1 MAMARKAIKGVMA
14 IGLFCTF
21 SIMPVK
27 MMMAD
32 QKPLSIVA
40 SIRPVH
46 ALVAGVMGD
55 LGTPHLLLA
64 APASAHH
71 FTLKPSQARA
81 LQNADIVFWIGP
93 GMEQPLTKALATL
106 AVDAQ
111 SVALDDSAGL
121 VLFDF
126 DDDGHDGHGT
136 KGKHNDHDGHDGHGT
151 KDKHNDHDG
160 HDEHGTKDKHNE
172 HGGHGGHGEH
182 GINPHIWLDP
192 FNAQIM
198 LGVIA
203 DHLGKADPV
212 NAKTYQANADVMRQ
226 NLVQLQIDIARQL
239 APFAES
245 EFLVLHDAHI
255 YFERRFGMRA
265 HGAITIE
272 PDVMPTAAKIKKLRH
287 DIESH
292 PMDCIFSEPFLGQKA
307 LGLINEGIDIPIG
320 HLDPLGSQLPA
331 GASLYADLLK
341 SYAAAFK
348 ACLSR

>member
-1 MAMARKAIKGVMA
+1 MAIVRKAVTGVMA
-14 IGLFCTF
+14 IGLFCAF

-27 MMMAD
+27 MVMAD

-40 SIRPVH
+40 SIKPVH

-64 APASAHH
+64 APTSAHH

-93 GMEQPLTKALATL
+93 GMEQPLTKALGTL
-106 AVDAQ
+106 AADAQ

-126 DDDGHDGHGT
+126 DDDGHDDHGT
-136 KGKHNDHDGHDGHGT
+136 KDKHDGHDGHAT
-151 KDKHNDHDG
+151 KDG
-160 HDEHGTKDKHNE
+160 HV
-172 HGGHGGHGEH
+172 GHGGH

-212 NAKTYQANADVMRQ
+212 NAKAYQANADAMRQ
-226 NLVQLQIDIARQL
+226 TFAQLQIDIAREL

-265 HGAITIE
+265 QAAITTE
-272 PDVMPTAAKIKKLRH
+272 PDVMPTAAKIKKLRR
-287 DIESH
+287 DLESH
-292 PMDCIFSEPFLGQKA
+292 PIDCIFGEPFLGQKA
-307 LGLINEGIDIPIG
+307 VRLIAEGSDIRIG
-320 HLDPLGSQLPA
+320 QLDPLGSQLPA

-348 ACLSR
+348 ACLAP

>member
-1 MAMARKAIKGVMA
+1 MV
-14 IGLFCTF
+14 
-21 SIMPVK
+21 
-27 MMMAD
+27 MAD

-64 APASAHH
+64 APTSAHH

-106 AVDAQ
+106 AADAQ

-136 KGKHNDHDGHDGHGT
+136 K
-151 KDKHNDHDG
+151 DKHND
-160 HDEHGTKDKHNE
+160 

-212 NAKTYQANADVMRQ
+212 NARAYQAHADAMRQ
-226 NLVQLQIDIARQL
+226 TFAQLQIDIARQL

-245 EFLVLHDAHI
+245 KFLVLHDAHI

-265 HGAITIE
+265 HAAITTE

-287 DIESH
+287 DLESH
-292 PMDCIFSEPFLGQKA
+292 PMDCIFGEPFLGQKA
-307 LGLINEGIDIPIG
+307 VRLTAEGNDIRIG
-320 HLDPLGSQLPA
+320 QLDPLGSQLPA

-348 ACLSR
+348 GCLAP

>member
-1 MAMARKAIKGVMA
+1 MAIVRKAVTGVMA
-14 IGLFCTF
+14 IGLFCAF

-27 MMMAD
+27 MVMAD

-40 SIRPVH
+40 SIKPVH

-64 APASAHH
+64 APTSAHH

-106 AVDAQ
+106 AADAQ

-126 DDDGHDGHGT
+126 DDDGHD
-136 KGKHNDHDGHDGHGT
+136 DHGT
-151 KDKHNDHDG
+151 KDKHD
-160 HDEHGTKDKHNE
+160 
-172 HGGHGGHGEH
+172 GHGGH

-212 NAKTYQANADVMRQ
+212 NAKAYQANADAMRQ
-226 NLVQLQIDIARQL
+226 TFAQLQIDIARQL

-265 HGAITIE
+265 HAAITTE

-287 DIESH
+287 DLESH
-292 PMDCIFSEPFLGQKA
+292 PMDCIFGEPFLGQKA
-307 LGLINEGIDIPIG
+307 VRLTAEGSDIRIG
-320 HLDPLGSQLPA
+320 QLDPLGSQLPA

-348 ACLSR
+348 GCLAP

>member
-21 SIMPVK
+21 SIIPVK

-106 AVDAQ
+106 AADAQ

-151 KDKHNDHDG
+151 KDKHND
-160 HDEHGTKDKHNE
+160 

-287 DIESH
+287 DLESH

-348 ACLSR
+348 ACLAP

>member
-1 MAMARKAIKGVMA
+1 MV
-14 IGLFCTF
+14 
-21 SIMPVK
+21 
-27 MMMAD
+27 MAD

-40 SIRPVH
+40 SIKPVH

-64 APASAHH
+64 APTSAHH

-106 AVDAQ
+106 AADAQ

-126 DDDGHDGHGT
+126 DDDGHD
-136 KGKHNDHDGHDGHGT
+136 DHGT
-151 KDKHNDHDG
+151 KDKHD
-160 HDEHGTKDKHNE
+160 
-172 HGGHGGHGEH
+172 GHGGH

-212 NAKTYQANADVMRQ
+212 NAKAYQANADAMRQ
-226 NLVQLQIDIARQL
+226 AFAQLQIDIARQL

-265 HGAITIE
+265 HAAITTE
-272 PDVMPTAAKIKKLRH
+272 PDVMPTAAKIKKLRR
-287 DIESH
+287 DLESH
-292 PMDCIFSEPFLGQKA
+292 PIDCIFGEPFLGQKA
-307 LGLINEGIDIPIG
+307 VRLIAEGSDIRIG
-320 HLDPLGSQLPA
+320 QLDPLGSQLPA

-348 ACLSR
+348 ACLAP

>member
-1 MAMARKAIKGVMA
+1 MAIVRKAVTGVMA
-14 IGLFCTF
+14 IGLFCAF

-27 MMMAD
+27 MVMAD

-40 SIRPVH
+40 SIKPVH

-64 APASAHH
+64 APTSAHH

-106 AVDAQ
+106 AADAQ

-126 DDDGHDGHGT
+126 DDDGHDDRGT
-136 KGKHNDHDGHDGHGT
+136 KDKYDGHDDHDGHDGH
-151 KDKHNDHDG
+151 DD
-160 HDEHGTKDKHNE
+160 HGTKDKHD
-172 HGGHGGHGEH
+172 GHGGH

-212 NAKTYQANADVMRQ
+212 NARAYQANADAMRQ
-226 NLVQLQIDIARQL
+226 TFAQLQIDIARQL

-265 HGAITIE
+265 HAAITTE

-287 DIESH
+287 NLESH
-292 PMDCIFSEPFLGQKA
+292 PMDCIFGEPFLGQKA
-307 LGLINEGIDIPIG
+307 VRLIAEGSDIRIG
-320 HLDPLGSQLPA
+320 QLDPLGSQLPA

-348 ACLSR
+348 ACLAP

>member
-1 MAMARKAIKGVMA
+1 VR
-14 IGLFCTF
+14 
-21 SIMPVK
+21 
-27 MMMAD
+27 
-32 QKPLSIVA
+32 
-40 SIRPVH
+40 
-46 ALVAGVMGD
+46 GD

-64 APASAHH
+64 APTSAHH

-106 AVDAQ
+106 AADAQ

-151 KDKHNDHDG
+151 KDKHNDH
-160 HDEHGTKDKHNE
+160 
-172 HGGHGGHGEH
+172 GGHGGHGEH

-212 NAKTYQANADVMRQ
+212 NAKAYQANADAMRQ
-226 NLVQLQIDIARQL
+226 TFAQLQIDIARQL

-245 EFLVLHDAHI
+245 KFLVLHDAHI

-265 HGAITIE
+265 HAAITTE

-287 DIESH
+287 DLESH
-292 PMDCIFSEPFLGQKA
+292 PMDCIFGEPFLGQKA
-307 LGLINEGIDIPIG
+307 VRLTAEGNDIRIG
-320 HLDPLGSQLPA
+320 QLDPLGSQLPA

-348 ACLSR
+348 GCLAP

>member
-1 MAMARKAIKGVMA
+1 MAIVRKAVTGVMA
-14 IGLFCTF
+14 IGLFCAF

-27 MMMAD
+27 MVMAD

-40 SIRPVH
+40 SIKPVH

-64 APASAHH
+64 APTSAHH

-106 AVDAQ
+106 AADAQ

-126 DDDGHDGHGT
+126 DDDGHD
-136 KGKHNDHDGHDGHGT
+136 DHGT
-151 KDKHNDHDG
+151 KDKHDGHGGHDG
-160 HDEHGTKDKHNE
+160 HDDHGTKDKHD
-172 HGGHGGHGEH
+172 GHGGH

-212 NAKTYQANADVMRQ
+212 NARAYQANADAMRQ
-226 NLVQLQIDIARQL
+226 TFAQLQIDIARQL

-265 HGAITIE
+265 QAAITTE

-287 DIESH
+287 DLESH
-292 PMDCIFSEPFLGQKA
+292 PIDCIFGEPFLGQKA
-307 LGLINEGIDIPIG
+307 VRLIAEGSDIRIG
-320 HLDPLGSQLPA
+320 QLDPLGSQLPA

-348 ACLSR
+348 ACLAP

>member
-1 MAMARKAIKGVMA
+1 MAIVRKAVTGVMA
-14 IGLFCTF
+14 IGLFCAF

-27 MMMAD
+27 MVMAD

-40 SIRPVH
+40 SIKPVH

-64 APASAHH
+64 APTSAHH
-71 FTLKPSQARA
+71 FTLKPSQSRA

-106 AVDAQ
+106 AADAQ

-126 DDDGHDGHGT
+126 DDDGHD
-136 KGKHNDHDGHDGHGT
+136 DHGT
-151 KDKHNDHDG
+151 KDKHD
-160 HDEHGTKDKHNE
+160 
-172 HGGHGGHGEH
+172 GHGGH

-212 NAKTYQANADVMRQ
+212 NAKAYQANADAMRQ
-226 NLVQLQIDIARQL
+226 TFAQLQIDIARQL

-265 HGAITIE
+265 HAAITTE

-287 DIESH
+287 DLESH
-292 PMDCIFSEPFLGQKA
+292 PMDCIFGEPFLGQKA
-307 LGLINEGIDIPIG
+307 VRLIAEGSDIRIG
-320 HLDPLGSQLPA
+320 QLDPLGSQLPA

-348 ACLSR
+348 ACLAP

>member
-1 MAMARKAIKGVMA
+1 MAIVRKAVTGVMA
-14 IGLFCTF
+14 IGLFCAF

-27 MMMAD
+27 MVMAD

-40 SIRPVH
+40 SIKPVH

-64 APASAHH
+64 APTSAHH

-93 GMEQPLTKALATL
+93 GMEQPLTKALGTL
-106 AVDAQ
+106 AADAQ

-126 DDDGHDGHGT
+126 DDDGHDDHGT
-136 KGKHNDHDGHDGHGT
+136 KDKHDGHDGHAT
-151 KDKHNDHDG
+151 KDG
-160 HDEHGTKDKHNE
+160 HV
-172 HGGHGGHGEH
+172 GHGGH

-212 NAKTYQANADVMRQ
+212 NAKAYQANADAIRQ
-226 NLVQLQIDIARQL
+226 TFAQLQTDIARQL

-265 HGAITIE
+265 HAAITTE
-272 PDVMPTAAKIKKLRH
+272 PDVRPTAAKIKKLRH
-287 DIESH
+287 DLESH
-292 PMDCIFSEPFLGQKA
+292 PIDCIFGEPFLGQKA
-307 LGLINEGIDIPIG
+307 VRLIAEGSDIRIG
-320 HLDPLGSQLPA
+320 QLDPLGSQLPA

-348 ACLSR
+348 ACLAP

>member
-1 MAMARKAIKGVMA
+1 MAIVRKAVTGVMA
-14 IGLFCTF
+14 IGLFCAF

-27 MMMAD
+27 MVMAD

-40 SIRPVH
+40 SIKPVH

-64 APASAHH
+64 APTSAHH

-106 AVDAQ
+106 AADAQ

-126 DDDGHDGHGT
+126 DDDGHD
-136 KGKHNDHDGHDGHGT
+136 DHGT
-151 KDKHNDHDG
+151 KDKHD
-160 HDEHGTKDKHNE
+160 
-172 HGGHGGHGEH
+172 GHGGH

-212 NAKTYQANADVMRQ
+212 NARAYQANADAMRQ
-226 NLVQLQIDIARQL
+226 TFAQLQIDIARQL

-265 HGAITIE
+265 HAAITTE
-272 PDVMPTAAKIKKLRH
+272 PDVMPTAAKIKKLRR
-287 DIESH
+287 DLESH
-292 PMDCIFSEPFLGQKA
+292 PMDCIFGEPFLGQKA
-307 LGLINEGIDIPIG
+307 VRLIAEGSDIRIG
-320 HLDPLGSQLPA
+320 QLDPLGSQLPA

-348 ACLSR
+348 ACLAP